1 MSIPIDPHLSKVFR
15 ALGDDTRL
23 LILDELRK
31 RNDQTL
37 FELCARLFE
46 EHEVT
51 LTRQAITRH
60 LTTLEQAE
68 LIQTAW
74 RGRTKIHS
82 FAASVLTGAISPWLE
97 PFFEG
102 DTK

>member
-1 MSIPIDPHLSKVFR
+1 MGIPFDPKLSKVFR

-46 EHEVT
+46 VHAVT
-51 LTRQAITRH
+51 LSRQGITRH
-60 LTTLEQAE
+60 LNTLEQAG
-68 LIQTAW
+68 LIETVW
-74 RGRTKIHS
+74 RGRTKLHSLTAVSLTEAIH
-82 FAASVLTGAISPWLE
+82 PWLE
-97 PFFEG
+97 PFIEG
-102 DTK
+102 CE

>member
-1 MSIPIDPHLSKVFR
+1 MGIPLDPNLSKLFR

-37 FELCARLFE
+37 FELCARLFDQYD
-46 EHEVT
+46 VT

-60 LTTLEQAE
+60 LNTLEEAG
-68 LIQTAW
+68 LICTAW
-74 RGRTKIHS
+74 SGRTKVHS
-82 FAASVLTGAISPWLE
+82 LTAHAMTDTITPWLE
-97 PFFEG
+97 PFFPG

>member
-1 MSIPIDPHLSKVFR
+1 MGIPFDPNLSHVFR
-15 ALGDDTRL
+15 ALADDTRL

-46 EHEVT
+46 EYAVT
-51 LTRQAITRH
+51 LSRQGITRH
-60 LTTLEQAE
+60 LNKLEQAG
-68 LIQTAW
+68 LIETAW
-74 RGRTKIHS
+74 RGRTKVHS
-82 FAASVLTGAISPWLE
+82 LTARSLTAAINPWLE

-102 DTK
+102 DEI

>member
-1 MSIPIDPHLSKVFR
+1 MGIPFDPNLSKVFR

-46 EHEVT
+46 EHTVT

-60 LTTLEQAE
+60 LNTLEQAE
-68 LIQTAW
+68 LIRTAW
-74 RGRTKIHS
+74 RGRTKVHS
-82 FAASVLTGAISPWLE
+82 LTASPLTSAINPWLE

-102 DTK
+102 DAK

>member
-1 MSIPIDPHLSKVFR
+1 MGIPFDPNLSSLFR

-46 EHEVT
+46 EYSVT
-51 LTRQAITRH
+51 LSRQAITRH
-60 LTTLEQAE
+60 LNTLEQTG
-68 LIQTAW
+68 LICTAW
-74 RGRTKIHS
+74 RRRTKVHS
-82 FAASVLTGAISPWLE
+82 LTAHALTELINPWLT
-97 PFFEG
+97 PFSE
-102 DTK
+102 DR